1 MATWQVTRQRD
12 DVRLIGGE
20 LVTGKNITVMI
31 EPGGET
37 ATLFIPAGAYT
48 PDYVR
53 AKVEE
58 YVANHSA
65 VSGLS
70 GEV

>member
-12 DVRLIGGE
+12 DIRLISGE
-20 LVTGKNITVMI
+20 LVSGKAITVVI
-31 EPGGET
+31 EPGGES
-37 ATLFIPAGAYT
+37 ASLFIPAGAYT

-53 AKVEE
+53 TKVEE
-58 YVANHSA
+58 YVANHA
-65 VSGLS
+65 AIGDLT